1 MSEKE
6 INPLTENPRK
16 HTRKTTEKKKKST
29 INVEAFSDKAKDLP
43 VLRDSKG
50 SAIALTV
57 ENINRIGTDTG
68 ANVGRLADQ
77 VLQRVKVADS
87 GEFGQSVTNILTL
100 TRSVNIESLG
110 TPRDDWF
117 SKLKGYFVNIERKV
131 KDQIDTSHDQIQE
144 IVKTLDGGISRMKS
158 EAEWLA
164 NTYEA
169 NKENLF
175 ELRDIHEVLKDV
187 EAVEQNKLNG
197 LLSDETTEMHVIDEQ
212 KMIVEALSKQK
223 DKIHRLILICELNAP
238 QIMSMRKVNVNTID
252 KFETLTST
260 VIPAWKT
267 QMSLG
272 LVSDAQRKD
281 TELGNLVDNETNRL
295 LISNSAVI
303 AHNMKETAKSG
314 QRGVVDIK
322 TLRDAQKQMIDGIK
336 ETIAIEQK
344 GREERRQAAI
354 EMENMSNELR
364 ETLREI
370 ADQSHKSK

>member
-6 INPLTENPRK
+6 INPAKVTKPSA
-16 HTRKTTEKKKKST
+16 RKTTNKTKKTQTFDANTVSEGT
-29 INVEAFSDKAKDLP
+29 KDLP
-43 VLRDSKG
+43 VLRDAKG
-50 SAIALTV
+50 SVLALTV
-57 ENINRIGTDTG
+57 ENINKIGTDTG

-87 GEFGQSVTNILTL
+87 GEFGQSVSTILSL
-100 TRSVNIESLG
+100 TRSVNIEALG
-110 TPRDDWF
+110 SPRDDWF

-131 KDQIDTSHDQIQE
+131 KDQIDTSHDQIVE
-144 IVKTLDGGISRMKS
+144 IVKTLDGGIERMKGES
-158 EAEWLA
+158 TWLA
-164 NTYEA
+164 ATYDA

-175 ELRDIHEVLKDV
+175 ELREIHKVLTEVD
-187 EAVEQNKLNG
+187 AAEQNKLNA
-197 LLSDETTEMHVIDEQ
+197 LLANPDVEMHIIDEQ
-212 KMIVEALSKQK
+212 KMISEALSKQK

-238 QIMSMRKVNVNTID
+238 QIMAMRKVNVNTVD

-281 TELGNLVDNETNRL
+281 NELGNLVDDETNRL
-295 LISNSAVI
+295 LISNATVI
-303 AHNMKETAKSG
+303 SHNMKESAKSG

-336 ETIAIEQK
+336 ETIAIEAK
-344 GREERRQAAI
+344 GRAERRAAAL

-364 ETLREI
+364 DTLREI
-370 ADQSHKSK
+370 ADQSHKNK